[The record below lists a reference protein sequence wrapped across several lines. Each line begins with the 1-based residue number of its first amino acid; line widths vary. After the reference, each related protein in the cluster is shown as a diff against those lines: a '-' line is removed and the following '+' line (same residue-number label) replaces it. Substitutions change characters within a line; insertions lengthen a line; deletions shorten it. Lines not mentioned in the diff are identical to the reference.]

1 MALLEVR
8 SRECR
13 EIARAPLL
21 FTFSDRA
28 KLKVILSLLH
38 LCALV
43 LLFGG
48 RYFRYVKVLHRRL
61 VIACLYLFVVL
72 TVAEFHLEC
81 RLFPLLC
88 LLGVSGLIHLSYF
101 LIDGPTL
108 ILNFR
113 RCHPV
118 CLTWKFRLEIP
129 PTRLAEEYVA
139 YAEADRYQN
148 PKRDGK
154 LHHDI
159 RFSKIDSAQHAILSF
174 HHWAPFIGQV
184 FAQLTLSW
192 LDTEGFGQVRA
203 WLTWVVSWT
212 IIKVGRA
219 NSHHVDQG
227 LVILLKHKVM
237 PTGRQWYWGRIF
249 SR

>member
-28 KLKVILSLLH
+28 KLKVILSLLY

-72 TVAEFHLEC
+72 TVAEFHFEW

-88 LLGVSGLIHLSYF
+88 LLGVSGLIHLHYF
-101 LIDGPTL
+101 LIDGLTL
-108 ILNFR
+108 ILDFR
-113 RCHPV
+113 SCHSV
-118 CLTWKFRLEIP
+118 CLT
-129 PTRLAEEYVA
+129 
-139 YAEADRYQN
+139 
-148 PKRDGK
+148 
-154 LHHDI
+154 
-159 RFSKIDSAQHAILSF
+159 
-174 HHWAPFIGQV
+174 
-184 FAQLTLSW
+184 
-192 LDTEGFGQVRA
+192 
-203 WLTWVVSWT
+203 
-212 IIKVGRA
+212 
-219 NSHHVDQG
+219 
-227 LVILLKHKVM
+227 
-237 PTGRQWYWGRIF
+237 
-249 SR
+249 